1 LNNLREKLEFHYK
14 SFNKSII
21 DSDPILFP
29 KKFSDYSDIEIMAF
43 IASIFSYGKIEQIL
57 SSLGNFLSLA
67 ENKPYDF
74 IINYDKKFRIN
85 FNHRFYRSSDIHNL
99 FIVLQ
104 YVLRKHRTIKN
115 LFLSGYS
122 ERHPNIKQA
131 FSVFSKAILN
141 VYENKSINV
150 NHAVKFMFPIPE
162 KGSAC
167 KRMNLFLRWMV
178 RKDKIDFGLWSEI
191 PKNKLIIPVD
201 THIAKISKQLKLTNK
216 KNVSWS
222 MAEEIT
228 ENLKKFDSID
238 PIKYDFALCHIGI
251 RKLKF

>member
-1 LNNLREKLEFHYK
+1 MSNLKEKLEFHYK
-14 SFNKSII
+14 SFNKSNI
-21 DSDPILFP
+21 DFDPILFP
-29 KKFSDYSDIEIMAF
+29 KKFSDYYDIETMAF

-57 SSLGNFLSLA
+57 SSLGSFLCLA
-67 ENKPYDF
+67 ENQPYDF
-74 IINYDKKFRIN
+74 ILNYDKKVRIN
-85 FNHRFYRSSDIHNL
+85 FNHRFYKSSDIHNL
-99 FIVLQ
+99 FLVLQ
-104 YVLRKHRTIKN
+104 FVLSKHRTIKN

-131 FSVFSKAILN
+131 LSAFSKTILN
-141 VYENKSINV
+141 TYENKFMNL

-178 RKDKIDFGLWSEI
+178 RKDNIDFGLWSEI
-191 PKNKLIIPVD
+191 PRNKLIIPVD
-201 THIAKISKQLKLTNK
+201 THIAKISKELKLTNK
-216 KNVSWS
+216 KNVSWK

-228 ENLKKFDSID
+228 EYLKKFDPID
-238 PIKYDFALCHIGI
+238 PVKYDFALCHIGI

>member
-1 LNNLREKLEFHYK
+1 MSNLKEKLEFHYK
-14 SFNKSII
+14 SFNKSNI
-21 DSDPILFP
+21 DFDPILFP
-29 KKFSDYSDIEIMAF
+29 KKFSDYNDIETMAF
-43 IASIFSYGKIEQIL
+43 IASIFSFGKIEQIL
-57 SSLGNFLSLA
+57 SSLGNFLSLS
-67 ENKPYDF
+67 ENQPYDF
-74 IINYDKKFRIN
+74 ILNYDKKFRIN
-85 FNHRFYRSSDIHNL
+85 FNHRFYKSSDIHNL

-104 YVLRKHRTIKN
+104 YVLSKHKTIKN

-131 FSVFSKAILN
+131 LSTFSKAMLN
-141 VYENKSINV
+141 MYENKSMNL

-178 RKDKIDFGLWSEI
+178 RKDNIDFGLWSEI
-191 PKNKLIIPVD
+191 PRNKLIIPVD

-216 KNVSWS
+216 KNVSWK

-228 ENLKKFDSID
+228 EYLKKFDPID
-238 PIKYDFALCHIGI
+238 PVKYDFALCHIGI